1 MDIFSLFV
9 LAISLSLD
17 TLSVGTAKGLHF
29 HQHRLRNGLKL
40 AITFGLFHLSMPILG
55 WVIGQ
60 SLRIFVSQI
69 DHWIA
74 FGLLSFIGIKMVK
87 EALSSKK
94 QVHRKHIQ
102 KQTLLLLGIA
112 TSVDTLAIGITLA
125 FVEISIFLAGVIMG
139 SVAFCLT
146 MIGFMTGNK
155 IGKMFSE
162 KAELVGGIILIGLGI
177 KILIEHLNGG

>member
-17 TLSVGTAKGLHF
+17 TLSVGTAQGLHF

-40 AITFGLFHLSMPILG
+40 AFTFGLFHLSMPILG
-55 WVIGQ
+55 GVIGQ

-69 DHWIA
+69 
-74 FGLLSFIGIKMVK
+74 
-87 EALSSKK
+87 
-94 QVHRKHIQ
+94 
-102 KQTLLLLGIA
+102 
-112 TSVDTLAIGITLA
+112 
-125 FVEISIFLAGVIMG
+125 EISIFLAGVIMG